1 MKTLLKVIGGL
12 VLGIAIIYAGVY
24 FYFEGAEN
32 AVEANMGKAPTQ
44 AQASANADAVDNDL
58 ARLLA
63 AKDGAL
69 FSAQISRTIE
79 DARDSLK
86 AGKEESGLQYLQNAK
101 DFIAAHMDEIQQLDG
116 IDMGLV
122 ELLLNTDPK
131 DLLQEIQ

>member
-1 MKTLLKVIGGL
+1 MKKLLKVIGGI
-12 VLGIAIIYAGVY
+12 VLGIAIIYAGVH

-44 AQASANADAVDNDL
+44 AQASVNADAVDNDL
-58 ARLLA
+58 ARLLT

-101 DFIAAHMDEIQQLDG
+101 DFIAAHMNEIQQLDG

-122 ELLLNTDPK
+122 EWFMGTEPKSLLEE
-131 DLLQEIQ
+131 LQ

>member
-1 MKTLLKVIGGL
+1 MKKLLKVIGGI
-12 VLGIAIIYAGVY
+12 VLGIAIIYAGVH

-44 AQASANADAVDNDL
+44 AQASVNADAVDNDL

-63 AKDGAL
+63 AKDGSL

-101 DFIAAHMDEIQQLDG
+101 DFIAAHMNEIQQLDG

-122 ELLLNTDPK
+122 EWFMGTEPKSLLEE
-131 DLLQEIQ
+131 LQ